1 MRYIVVGCGKV
12 GSRLAMDLAAE
23 GHDVAVVA
31 RNSDAFRR
39 LPPDFPAPLIVGTGV
54 DEDVLERAG
63 AREADALAAVTED
76 DNLNIMSAEVARL
89 KFGIPTVVA
98 RIYDVELAEFY
109 REQGIKPIC
118 PTSMVVASVRE
129 ALHDQEG

>member
-1 MRYIVVGCGKV
+1 MRFVVIGCGKV
-12 GSRLAMDLAAE
+12 GSRLAQELVAE
-23 GHDVAVVA
+23 GHDVSIVA

-39 LPPDFPAPLIVGTGV
+39 LPPDFPAPLLVGSGI

-89 KFGIPTVVA
+89 KFGIRNIVA
-98 RIYDVELAEFY
+98 RVYDVELAEFY
-109 REQGIKPIC
+109 RGQGIRTIC
-118 PTSMVVASVRE
+118 PTTTVVGTVRE
-129 ALHDQEG
+129 ALYEG